1 MRADFCKDWGTGA
14 GWGTGCERIGLLLS
28 WISASQG
35 ACALG
40 SVVPD
45 REGKRGEGGEDER
58 ERRKERKGVV
68 TGNMKRGRG
77 SGMVQEVGGGEVW

>member
-1 MRADFCKDWGTGA
+1 MLWGPLSQTG
-14 GWGTGCERIGLLLS
+14 R
-28 WISASQG
+28 
-35 ACALG
+35 G
-40 SVVPD
+40 SGG
-45 REGKRGEGGEDER
+45 RGGEDER